1 MPAAA
6 SGMPQDIPESFI
18 RWRAAPRF
26 VASRYPP
33 VGLFD
38 RVSAPADVDA
48 VIELEGWTNDRI
60 RGELGVLSALPR
72 EEWLTGR
79 PMSSVV
85 MAPYCH
91 PRPGGARFNSEERG
105 AWYSARTLGTA
116 LAEAVHRRTAEL
128 REVGAPET
136 RVEMRVY
143 LADFSA
149 RFHDLRRARGASA
162 RAVYHPDDYSGSQA
176 LAKRLLHEGSNGVVY
191 RSVRDPGGECLACFR
206 PRLVRNVRPGGHYEF
221 RWEGSATPT
230 VRRL

>member
-1 MPAAA
+1 M
-6 SGMPQDIPESFI
+6 GQDIPEPFV

-26 VASRYPP
+26 VASRYPT

-38 RVSAPADVDA
+38 RVSAPADVEA

-60 RGELGVLSALPR
+60 RGELGILSAVPR
-72 EEWLTGR
+72 DEWVTGR
-79 PMSSVV
+79 AMSSVV
-85 MAPYCH
+85 MAPFCH
-91 PRPGGARFNSEERG
+91 PQPGGARFNAADRG

-149 RFHDLRRARGASA
+149 RFHDVRRVRGALA
-162 RAVYHPDDYSGSQA
+162 RSVYDPDDYSASQA
-176 LAKRLLHEGSNGVVY
+176 LARRLLEAGSNGVVY
-191 RSVRDPGGECLACFR
+191 HSVRDPGGECLACFR
-206 PRLVRNVRPGGHYEF
+206 PRLVRNVRAGGHYEF
-221 RWEGSATPT
+221 RWRGTKTP
-230 VRRL
+230 VVGRL